1 MSLFQNK
8 YRNETTRLPGFDY
21 SQPGYY
27 FVTICTEGRIHFFG
41 EIVGFQMEL
50 SEIGK
55 MAWKCWN
62 EIPDHFPFVM
72 PDAIIVMPNHIH
84 GIIRITEHNE
94 INESNDK
101 NVGTQYFA
109 SQHES
114 DGPIAGTQYFASPP
128 IPEGNNE
135 SMQYFASPPSE
146 KGNKFGPQS
155 QNLASII
162 RGYKIGVTKF
172 CRQNNISFAWQPLF
186 YGHIVRNE
194 FDLQRI
200 RKYIQDNPRNWKE
213 DKFFI

>member
-8 YRNETTRLPGFDY
+8 YRNETTRLQGYDY

-27 FVTICTEGRIHFFG
+27 FITICTEGRIHFFG

-50 SEIGK
+50 SETGK

-62 EIPDHFPFVM
+62 EIPDHFPFVI
-72 PDAIIVMPNHIH
+72 PDAFIVMPNHIH
-84 GIIRITEHNE
+84 GIIRITEQMKIHE
-94 INESNDK
+94 PDGPI
-101 NVGTQYFA
+101 VGTQK
-109 SQHES
+109 
-114 DGPIAGTQYFASPP
+114 IASPDEQDGKNGETQN
-128 IPEGNNE
+128 I
-135 SMQYFASPPSE
+135 ASPPSE

-186 YGHIVRNE
+186 YDNIVRNDY
-194 FDLQRI
+194 DLQRI
-200 RKYIQDNPRNWKE
+200 RKYIQDNPLNWKE
-213 DKFFI
+213 DKFYK

>member
-8 YRNETTRLPGFDY
+8 YRNETTRLQGHDY
-21 SQPGYY
+21 SKPGYY
-27 FVTICTEGRIHFFG
+27 FITICTEGRIHFFG

-50 SEIGK
+50 SETGK

-62 EIPDHFPFVM
+62 EIQDHFPFVI
-72 PDAIIVMPNHIH
+72 PDAFIVMPNHIH
-84 GIIRITEHNE
+84 GIIRITEQMKIHETDGTNE
-94 INESNDK
+94 K
-101 NVGTQYFA
+101 TQNIA
-109 SQHES
+109 SPHES
-114 DGPIAGTQYFASPP
+114 DGTKEKTQNIASPH
-128 IPEGNNE
+128 E
-135 SMQYFASPPSE
+135 SDGTKEWTQNIASPPSE

-186 YGHIVRNE
+186 YDHIVRND

-200 RKYIQDNPRNWKE
+200 RKYIQDNPLNWKE
-213 DKFFI
+213 DKFFK